1 MNSSMNARVVET
13 AAQPQRQTMVDL
25 NNSNQNS
32 HRQSR
37 LPQTGETDN
46 NVWAWIGTTLLMLVG
61 LGKKRKKD
69 NED

>member
-1 MNSSMNARVVET
+1 MNDAS
-13 AAQPQRQTMVDL
+13 
-25 NNSNQNS
+25 QNS
-32 HRQSR
+32 RQQSR

-46 NVWAWIGTTLLMLVG
+46 SGWTWLGTTLLALVG